1 MNTAFAGQFFLKK
14 NYPTS
19 GISATGRAMKEKTHT
34 KLNISIPTDL
44 HSWVVEKKKTESKKL
59 RYGKVG
65 ISNIVAD
72 CIERAKLAEERD
84 RILLNEGNDP
94 APDPA
99 NVVNP
104 SANFDGGSSTRRI
117 TTYRQAGKRK

>member
-1 MNTAFAGQFFLKK
+1 
-14 NYPTS
+14 
-19 GISATGRAMKEKTHT
+19 MKEKTHT

-44 HSWVVEKKKTESKKL
+44 HRWVVQKRDQEQKKTRL
-59 RYGKVG
+59 GNVG

-94 APDPA
+94 SPELAD
-99 NVVNP
+99 VVKP
-104 SANFDGGSSTRRI
+104 SETSDGGLQTRK
-117 TTYRQAGKRK
+117 TTNYRQAGKRK